1 MLDRKTVKDLR
12 DRLQGMVELE
22 GYEILVGNA
31 SFNDDEV
38 TFKLNIKVKGAKSQA
53 EKDLEQWSTIHNLD
67 LTKTARIDGKTFML
81 SGYRRK
87 ARTKPYLM
95 KDMASGNEYIAT
107 SDTVKMYFKKDDAL
121 NIGQEAH

>member
-1 MLDRKTVKDLR
+1 MLNRKTVKDLR

-121 NIGQEAH
+121 NIGQEVH

>member
-1 MLDRKTVKDLR
+1 MLNRKTVKDLR
-12 DRLQGMVELE
+12 DKLQSMVEME
-22 GYEILVGNA
+22 GYEVTVGNA

-87 ARTKPYLM
+87 ARTKPYLI

-121 NIGQEAH
+121 NIGQEVH

>member
-1 MLDRKTVKDLR
+1 MLNRKTVKDLR

-121 NIGQEAH
+121 DIGQEVH